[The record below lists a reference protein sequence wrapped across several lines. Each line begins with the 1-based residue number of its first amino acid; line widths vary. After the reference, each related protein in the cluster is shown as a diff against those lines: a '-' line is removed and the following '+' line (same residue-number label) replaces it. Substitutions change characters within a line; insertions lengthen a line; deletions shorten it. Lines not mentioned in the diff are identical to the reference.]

1 MVKEGNPLIP
11 NPLPPRIMKF
21 FIPAALVL
29 AIIAAFAWKYLS
41 PGASQAPSAD
51 TTQTDPAAKP
61 PLPPPSFT
69 ESTASYGP
77 GSPNIPLPGSA
88 GSTLPVNPINGGPS
102 TIPISPEQQAKHL
115 AAEQAARHDDVE
127 SSVIVQNQI
136 SEVVK
141 LDAATNYGLIAAMNE
156 AKSLWKNAR
165 LRYTT
170 ATTMTPEDVAA
181 MATDLKAKSAA
192 IEQRIKSILRTE
204 ETQDQFKKFQDSA
217 PERQTIGVLKKQFG
231 QAGAPISEEQ
241 EQQLMDILHSERKN
255 MKLEFDYTD
264 MQDTRPEKF
273 SAENLALFT
282 EQSNAADQAV
292 ATRLEPV
299 LSAPQR
305 EAFRLHREQ
314 QRAQEMTEL
323 EFAKALFGVEEVRE
337 EAKVE
342 PK

>member
-1 MVKEGNPLIP
+1 
-11 NPLPPRIMKF
+11 MKF

-41 PGASQAPSAD
+41 PGTSEAPSTE
-51 TTQTDPAAKP
+51 TTQADATAKP
-61 PLPPPSFT
+61 PLPPPSYT
-69 ESTASYGP
+69 ESTTSYGP

-88 GSTLPVNPINGGPS
+88 GSTPPVNPINGGAS
-102 TIPISPEQQAKHL
+102 ATPISPEQQAKNL

-156 AKSLWKNAR
+156 ARSLWKNAR
-165 LRYTT
+165 LKYTT

-181 MATDLKAKSAA
+181 MAADLKAKSAA
-192 IEQRIKSILRTE
+192 IEQRIQSILRTE
-204 ETQDQFKKFQDSA
+204 ESQDQFKKFQDSA
-217 PERQTIGVLKKQFG
+217 PERQTIGVLKKQFA
-231 QAGAPISEEQ
+231 QAGAHISEEQ

-264 MQDTRPEKF
+264 IQDTRPEKF

-292 ATRLEPV
+292 AARLEPV
-299 LSAPQR
+299 LSSPQR
-305 EAFRLHREQ
+305 EAFRLQREQ
-314 QRAQEMTEL
+314 QRAQEMAEL
-323 EFAKALFGVEEVRE
+323 EFAKALFGVEEVKE

>member
-1 MVKEGNPLIP
+1 
-11 NPLPPRIMKF
+11 MKF

-41 PGASQAPSAD
+41 PGTSEAPSTE
-51 TTQTDPAAKP
+51 TTQADATAKP
-61 PLPPPSFT
+61 PLPPPSYT
-69 ESTASYGP
+69 ESTTSYGP
-77 GSPNIPLPGSA
+77 GSPNIPVPGSS
-88 GSTLPVNPINGGPS
+88 GSTPPVNPIDGGTSALPAD
-102 TIPISPEQQAKHL
+102 PERDAKNL

-141 LDAATNYGLIAAMNE
+141 LDAATNYGLIAAVNE
-156 AKSLWKNAR
+156 ARSLWKNTR
-165 LRYTT
+165 LKYTT

-181 MATDLKAKSAA
+181 MAADLKAKSAA
-192 IEQRIKSILRTE
+192 IEQRIQSSLRTE
-204 ETQDQFKKFQDSA
+204 ESQDQFKQFQDSA
-217 PERQTIGVLKKQFG
+217 PERQTIGVLKKQFA

-264 MQDTRPEKF
+264 IQDTRPEKF

-305 EAFRLHREQ
+305 EAFRLQREQ
-314 QRAQEMTEL
+314 QRAQEMAEL
-323 EFAKALFGVEEVRE
+323 EFAKALFGVEEVKE
-337 EAKVE
+337 EPKVE

>member
-1 MVKEGNPLIP
+1 MVKEGHPLIP

-102 TIPISPEQQAKHL
+102 TIPISPEQQAKNL